1 MEQWGNKRARE
12 YYEATFPS
20 YGVRPKETDSSSM
33 IETFIRNKYEFKRY
47 VTPGSP
53 IPPARV
59 TPTSAIDASFPVV
72 VPPPTVT
79 SSTTGGPTTNA
90 ATRSATVSSSP
101 ARANGLT
108 DPDPFG
114 PLPTPSTLLHRQ
126 TSEDAR
132 FAPTVLPPNAPSSS
146 GTIDPLEAAL
156 ASVGSSHEKAEDN
169 GNSSSTATISSS
181 SQFKAMSRIQLECM
195 LEQEITLRKEGQSKV
210 SPSIVSGYRYSSR
223 SLDIV

>member
-20 YGVRPKETDSSSM
+20 YGVRPKETDSSTM

-53 IPPARV
+53 VPPARV
-59 TPTSAIDASFPVV
+59 TPSSAIDASFPAV
-72 VPPPTVT
+72 VPPPAVA
-79 SSTTGGPTTNA
+79 SSTAGVPATT
-90 ATRSATVSSSP
+90 TTVSSSP

-114 PLPTPSTLLHRQ
+114 PLPTPSSLLQRQ

-146 GTIDPLEAAL
+146 GTVDPLQAAL
-156 ASVGSSHEKAEDN
+156 ASVGAAHEKAEDN
-169 GNSSSTATISSS
+169 GNSSTTTISSS
-181 SQFKAMSRIQLECM
+181 SQFKTMSRIQLECM

-210 SPSIVSGYRYSSR
+210 SPSTVCW
-223 SLDIV
+223 